1 MDKEFR
7 MTTQKMSVRLK
18 TLVLAMGV
26 VVAGTAQADTN
37 TEVEQL
43 RKEVQELRGM
53 LEQYAQQQKQMNV
66 QQQNYQAQVAA
77 QTSPAKPAPEK
88 KGLGITVGGAEVN
101 FYGNVR
107 ADATYQIDGGPN
119 KGHPYNQINK
129 SALEGTTGNSDIFK
143 STLAATRLGFDFKTP
158 TQSGDVAG
166 KVEVDFLGANDTLRI
181 RHAYLTYANWLIGQT
196 WSNFAVPDYMPE
208 SIDALGYV
216 GGAVKRTPQVRY
228 TSTFSPQTNLIFAL
242 EDSKYSDNTT
252 GTKTVLNKQYDEN
265 NQLTDATLSNVTT
278 VTALGSDPDNQTR
291 LPALSARFNHKF
303 ADNAGIVTARTMLA
317 EKNTKDDN
325 DLAWGV
331 GLGAKYNV
339 TPSTTLKA
347 DYYHVKGDS
356 SFVSWSNPGYAI
368 DSNGNIQQ
376 SEFDSITVGI
386 TQQFNPKWRGTLGYG
401 YMNHDTDLDYINASG
416 IPSALNKD
424 LWQAWANVFYSPIK
438 PVSLG
443 LEYTYGERE
452 TFSTPTLTSKTGE
465 ENRVNV
471 VAMYNF

>member
-1 MDKEFR
+1 MDREFR

-26 VVAGTAQADTN
+26 VAAGTVQADTN

-53 LEQYAQQQKQMNV
+53 LEQYAQQQKQTNT
-66 QQQNYQAQVAA
+66 QQQNYQVQATAQPA
-77 QTSPAKPAPEK
+77 PAKPVVEK

-107 ADATYQIDGGPN
+107 ADATYQIDGGPSRA
-119 KGHPYNQINK
+119 HPYNQINK
-129 SALEGTTGNSDIFK
+129 AALDGAPGNSDLFK

-158 TQSGDVAG
+158 TQAGDVAG
-166 KVEVDFLGANDTLRI
+166 KVEVDFLGSNDTLRI

-208 SIDALGYV
+208 TIDALGYV

-228 TSTFSPQTNLIFAL
+228 TSTFSPETNLIFAL
-242 EDSKYSDNTT
+242 EDSKYSDNSGTT
-252 GTKTVLNKQYDEN
+252 
-265 NQLTDATLSNVTT
+265 
-278 VTALGSDPDNQTR
+278 LGSDPDNQMR
-291 LPALSARFNHKF
+291 IPALTARLNHKF
-303 ADNAGIVTARTMLA
+303 ANNAGIISARTMVA
-317 EKNTKDDN
+317 DKQTSDDEKV
-325 DLAWGV
+325 AWGV
-331 GLGAKYNV
+331 GLGTKYNV

-356 SFVSWSNPGYAI
+356 SFVSWSNPGYSI
-368 DSNGNIQQ
+368 EKPGGNIQQ

-401 YMNHDTDLDYINASG
+401 YMTHDEDLDYINASAN
-416 IPSALNKD
+416 PAALNKD

-471 VAMYNF
+471 VALYNF

>member
-1 MDKEFR
+1 MAI
-7 MTTQKMSVRLK
+7 QKTSVRVK
-18 TLVLAMGV
+18 TLVLAMGMIA
-26 VVAGTAQADTN
+26 AGAVQADSN

-53 LEQYAQQQKQMNV
+53 LEQYAQQQKQMAAQPSYQV
-66 QQQNYQAQVAA
+66 QAPA
-77 QTSPAKPAPEK
+77 QTSPAKPALEK
-88 KGLGITVGGAEVN
+88 KGLGMTLGGAEVN

-119 KGHPYNQINK
+119 KAHPYNQINK
-129 SALEGTTGNSDIFK
+129 AALEGTPGNSDIFK

-228 TSTFSPQTNLIFAL
+228 TSTFSPQTNLVFAL

-252 GTKTVLNKQYDEN
+252 GTKTLLDKTYDAN
-265 NQLTDATLSNVTT
+265 GQLIDASLKNVTT
-278 VTALGSDPDNQTR
+278 VTALGSDPDNR
-291 LPALSARFNHKF
+291 MRIPALSARFNHKF

-325 DLAWGV
+325 KLAWGV
-331 GLGAKYNV
+331 GLGTKFNV

-368 DSNGNIQQ
+368 DSNGDIQQ

-401 YMNHDTDLDYINASG
+401 YMTHDEDLDYINASG

-424 LWQAWANVFYSPIK
+424 LWQAWANVFYSPVK

-452 TFSTPTLTSKTGE
+452 TFSTPTMDSKTGE

-471 VAMYNF
+471 VAIYNF